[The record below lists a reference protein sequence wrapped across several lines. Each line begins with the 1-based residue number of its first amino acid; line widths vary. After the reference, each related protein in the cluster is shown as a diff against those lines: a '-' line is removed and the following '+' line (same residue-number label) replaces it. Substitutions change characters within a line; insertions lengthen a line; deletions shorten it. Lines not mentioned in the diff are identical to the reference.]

1 MNLISLSSYRLVNSV
16 LKKMGNDNGVSETME
31 IRLAIS
37 NDAKAIAD
45 VASALG
51 YQNTVSEERAVKRL
65 EPLLLSSND
74 KVWVAEFNG
83 QLIGWL
89 HAQHAFRAA
98 SADFI
103 EILGLSVSDQ
113 VRLKGVGRALVEKA
127 KEWALNEKI
136 VLRVRTNDTRDG
148 AKKFYTALGFSVAK
162 TQSVFQFQGELVD

>member
-1 MNLISLSSYRLVNSV
+1 
-16 LKKMGNDNGVSETME
+16 ME
-31 IRLAIS
+31 IRLA
-37 NDAKAIAD
+37 NLQDANAIAD

-51 YQNTVSEERAVKRL
+51 YQSAVSAELARARL
-65 EPLLLSSND
+65 ERLLLSSDD

-113 VRLKGVGRALVEKA
+113 ARLKGAGRALVGKA
-127 KEWALNEKI
+127 KEWALSEKI
-136 VLRVRTNDTRDG
+136 TLRVRTNDTREG
-148 AKKFYTALGFSVAK
+148 AKKFYTALGFTTTK
-162 TQSVFQFQGELVD
+162 IQSVFQF

>member
-1 MNLISLSSYRLVNSV
+1 
-16 LKKMGNDNGVSETME
+16 ME
-31 IRLAIS
+31 IRLA
-37 NDAKAIAD
+37 NLQDANAIAD

-51 YQNTVSEERAVKRL
+51 YQNTVSEDLAIKRL
-65 EPLLLSSND
+65 ERLLLSGND

-103 EILGLSVSDQ
+103 EILGLSVADQ
-113 VRLKGVGRALVEKA
+113 ARLKGAGRALVEKA
-127 KEWALNEKI
+127 KEWALDEKI

-148 AKKFYTALGFSVAK
+148 AKKFYTSLGFTTTK
-162 TQSVFQFQGELVD
+162 IQSVFQL

>member
-1 MNLISLSSYRLVNSV
+1 
-16 LKKMGNDNGVSETME
+16 ME
-31 IRLAIS
+31 IRLA
-37 NDAKAIAD
+37 NLQDANAIAD

-51 YQNTVSEERAVKRL
+51 YQNTVSENLAIKRL
-65 EPLLLSSND
+65 ERLLLSSND

-103 EILGLSVSDQ
+103 EILGLSVADQ
-113 VRLKGVGRALVEKA
+113 ARLKGAGRALVEKA
-127 KEWALNEKI
+127 KEWALDEKI

-148 AKKFYTALGFSVAK
+148 AKKFYTSLGFTATK
-162 TQSVFQFQGELVD
+162 IQSVFQL

>member
-1 MNLISLSSYRLVNSV
+1 M
-16 LKKMGNDNGVSETME
+16 K
-31 IRLAIS
+31 IRLA
-37 NDAKAIAD
+37 NLQDANAIAE

-51 YQNTVSEERAVKRL
+51 YQNTVSEELAIKRL
-65 EPLLLSSND
+65 ERLLASSND

-113 VRLKGVGRALVEKA
+113 VRLKGAGRALVEKA

-136 VLRVRTNDTRDG
+136 TLRVRTNDARDG
-148 AKKFYTALGFSVAK
+148 AKNFYTTLGFMTAK
-162 TQSVFQFQGELVD
+162 IQSVFQIENKEVS